1 MTDCRFRSHNV
12 RSDIVCL
19 CAGPAS
25 KGLNEY
31 DDEQSTF
38 TGQGVAM
45 RSGAVPTTE
54 RPWHTHP
61 VKLSVEVEKEVDGR
75 WIAAIDPVGALAY
88 GATKAEAIRKAKA
101 IALEVL
107 ADRLNAGESA
117 ATGRKTRKPTTFSEL
132 HFVA

>member
-1 MTDCRFRSHNV
+1 MIAT
-12 RSDIVCL
+12 
-19 CAGPAS
+19 
-25 KGLNEY
+25 
-31 DDEQSTF
+31 
-38 TGQGVAM
+38 
-45 RSGAVPTTE
+45 
-54 RPWHTHP
+54 PWHTPP
-61 VKLSVEVEKEVDGR
+61 VKLSVETEKEVDGR

>member
-1 MTDCRFRSHNV
+1 MTAIEVGEVPPGRV
-12 RSDIVCL
+12 RDSEL
-19 CAGPAS
+19 
-25 KGLNEY
+25 KG
-31 DDEQSTF
+31 S
-38 TGQGVAM
+38 
-45 RSGAVPTTE
+45 AVESRRRLPTTA
-54 RPWHTHP
+54 RWWHTP
-61 VKLSVEVEKEVDGR
+61 AVKLSVETEKEVDGR

-117 ATGRKTRKPTTFSEL
+117 ATGRKTRRPTTFSEL

>member
-1 MTDCRFRSHNV
+1 MSSYRGRSE
-12 RSDIVCL
+12 SL
-19 CAGPAS
+19 PKTLAAA
-25 KGLNEY
+25 L
-31 DDEQSTF
+31 
-38 TGQGVAM
+38 
-45 RSGAVPTTE
+45 
-54 RPWHTHP
+54 
-61 VKLSVEVEKEVDGR
+61 

-88 GATKAEAIRKAKA
+88 GATNAEANRKAKA